1 MLIRSN
7 ESRKIV
13 SKLNE
18 KMMELDIE
26 QNKEVESYPRVLSV
40 TVISPKTKKAGK
52 DKPSKSTK
60 NAGNERK

>member
-1 MLIRSN
+1 
-7 ESRKIV
+7 
-13 SKLNE
+13 
-18 KMMELDIE
+18 MMELDIE